1 MFSTLVCSIF
11 LEWLNSCKLP
21 RCLWNPCNGSYFSVR
36 FLKQP
41 TLILCLCLFSVTLI
55 FYDYCKAVKDPCGPE
70 YDDSTCKESGFMAG
84 FCKHKCATYGPC
96 SNNAECE
103 LDKNY
108 KPFCKWVT
116 QQAQEKLISCQWFSI
131 EYSLQHKKVY
141 LIFFFFL
148 LDWVVCMVG
157 RFFFFVGFSLKMLY

>member
-41 TLILCLCLFSVTLI
+41 TLIVCLCLFSVTLI

-70 YDDSTCKESGFMAG
+70 YDDSTCTGSGFMAG

-116 QQAQEKLISCQWFSI
+116 QQAQANLFRASDSQSSI
-131 EYSLQHKKVY
+131 LCNTRKSSW
-141 LIFFFFL
+141 FFFFCL
-148 LDWVVCMVG
+148 IGLSACLG
-157 RFFFFVGFSLKMLY
+157 GFSFSWDFR